1 MSTADAS
8 AEDLVEVRVMLP
20 RAALVQAPPVPE
32 LVSQASSLAVLG
44 IPPRRFLELV
54 RSPRFAGRVLRDG
67 RLRLVR
73 RVDLISHLESETEAA
88 REASNDGAEHPT
100 TSTTT
105 RPTLA
110 DRLGLE
116 AVRRA
121 GARGR

>member
-1 MSTADAS
+1 
-8 AEDLVEVRVMLP
+8 MLP
-20 RAALVQAPPVPE
+20 RAALVQAAPVPE

-44 IPPRRFLELV
+44 LPPRRFLEIV

-73 RVDLISHLESETEAA
+73 RVDLLEHLERETEAA
-88 REASNDGAEHPT
+88 AADNDGDEQAAA
-100 TSTTT
+100 STA

-121 GARGR
+121 SARGQ

>member
-1 MSTADAS
+1 MSTADSS

-20 RAALVQAPPVPE
+20 RSALVQAPPVPE

-44 IPPRRFLELV
+44 IPPRRFLEIV

-73 RVDLISHLESETEAA
+73 RVDLLDHLERETDAA
-88 REASNDGAEHPT
+88 REHNDCDEQPT
-100 TSTTT
+100 TAPA
-105 RPTLA
+105 RPSLA

-116 AVRRA
+116 AVRRV